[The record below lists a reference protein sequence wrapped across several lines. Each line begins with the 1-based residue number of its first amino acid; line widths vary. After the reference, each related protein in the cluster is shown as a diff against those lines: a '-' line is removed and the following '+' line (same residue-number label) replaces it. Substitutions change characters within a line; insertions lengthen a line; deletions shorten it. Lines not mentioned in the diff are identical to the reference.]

1 MSEKTVWV
9 TRDQVE
15 SARALVKISG
25 GLDKVDPLIAKIA
38 TAEKANRRKVESG
51 QARAS

>member
-1 MSEKTVWV
+1 MSKTIWV

-15 SARALVKISG
+15 SARALVEISG

-38 TAEKANRRKVESG
+38 SAERARRSEVEPNRKAS
-51 QARAS
+51 